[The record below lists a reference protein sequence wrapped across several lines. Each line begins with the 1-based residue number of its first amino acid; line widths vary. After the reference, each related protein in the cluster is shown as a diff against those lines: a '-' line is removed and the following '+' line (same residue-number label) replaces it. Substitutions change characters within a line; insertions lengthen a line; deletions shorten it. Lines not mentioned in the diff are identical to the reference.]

1 MIKGS
6 NSMLYVYDG
15 TAEAYR
21 PIACITSNSLSSTLS
36 LLESATKC
44 NPSGTEYTADRLN
57 ESVSVDGEVIDTTSA
72 GGETAKASWDYLYGL
87 MKDSADN
94 DTKHEF
100 WYDSGIE
107 GADYYFKGY
116 IGELSHEAS
125 ATEKI
130 TFSATVQITG
140 NTSTTDPYAVV

>member
-1 MIKGS
+1 
-6 NSMLYVYDG
+6 MLYVYDAAN
-15 TAEAYR
+15 TAYR
-21 PIACITSNSLSSTLS
+21 PLACITSNSLSSTLS

-57 ESVSVDGEVIDTTSA
+57 ESVSVDGEVIDSTSV
-72 GGETAKASWDYLYGL
+72 GGDTAKASWDYLYGL

-94 DTKHEF
+94 DTKHDF
-100 WYDSGIE
+100 WYDSGI
-107 GADYYFKGY
+107 ADANYYFKGY

-125 ATEKI
+125 ATDKI

-140 NTSTTDPYAVV
+140 STSTTDPFA